1 MSGINNIHLCFFSV
15 QFKCLYKMLLFSW
28 LGVRRFWY
36 LRNLQAYTCLQ
47 RVKISGTKCTITT
60 VAAFHTEMK
69 LAKAEMRNHLLNT
82 SPWATLP
89 YKVVDEEWCRPT
101 KRNHNKWNT
110 TACTTA
116 IRSAT
121 KEYHPCN
128 YFGVD

>member
-1 MSGINNIHLCFFSV
+1 MSRIITSAFFLFDSNACARRSFSAGLEYVDFGTLGI
-15 QFKCLYKMLLFSW
+15 Y
-28 LGVRRFWY
+28 R
-36 LRNLQAYTCLQ
+36 YTRVQ

-60 VAAFHTEMK
+60 VAAFHTELK

-110 TACTTA
+110 TAFTTA

-121 KEYHPCN
+121 KEYHP
-128 YFGVD
+128 